1 MHGTKIKRKLVSKAE
16 KIRAYLRYLR
26 DKSYY
31 FCEFEYKMAK
41 KKANNKIINPIDK
54 DKITETPHSLPYA
67 HNIGSAVIRPVDK
80 KGVIGSSLAAVEEQ
94 AEMQLNEIREQLEL
108 LLKQAKN
115 IKERVA
121 FSQQVY
127 EADINF
133 VPVIG
138 EVYHMYEKTDGSYII
153 SLVAPWE
160 WRKIPFKSFTGSI
173 KLLADRTWYPVNN
186 SRK

>member
-1 MHGTKIKRKLVSKAE
+1 MS
-16 KIRAYLRYLR
+16 
-26 DKSYY
+26 
-31 FCEFEYKMAK
+31 K
-41 KKANNKIINPIDK
+41 KKPYQKNKNTIDK
-54 DKITETPHSLPYA
+54 DKVTESPHSLSYP
-67 HNIGSAVIRPVDK
+67 HTIGSAVITPIDK
-80 KGVIGSSLAAVEEQ
+80 MGVKGSSLETVEEQ

-138 EVYHMYEKTDGSYII
+138 EVYHMYEKQDGGYII
-153 SLVAPWE
+153 SMVAPWE
-160 WRKIPFKSFTGSI
+160 WKNIPYKSFTGTI

-186 SRK
+186 KTK

>member
-1 MHGTKIKRKLVSKAE
+1 MPRKK
-16 KIRAYLRYLR
+16 
-26 DKSYY
+26 
-31 FCEFEYKMAK
+31 
-41 KKANNKIINPIDK
+41 NTPNPIDK
-54 DKITETPHSLPYA
+54 DKVTETPHTLRYP
-67 HNIGSAVIRPVDK
+67 HTIGSAIITPVDK
-80 KGVIGSSLAAVEEQ
+80 KGVKGSSLATVEEQ

-115 IKERVA
+115 IKERVS

-138 EVYHMYEKTDGSYII
+138 EVYHMYEKQDGAYII

-160 WRKIPFKSFTGSI
+160 WRKIPYVRFVGSI
-173 KLLADRTWYPVNN
+173 KLLADRTWYPV
-186 SRK
+186 SKVKREPR

>member
-1 MHGTKIKRKLVSKAE
+1 VKRE
-16 KIRAYLRYLR
+16 NQ
-26 DKSYY
+26 
-31 FCEFEYKMAK
+31 KMAK
-41 KKANNKIINPIDK
+41 RKSDSKVINPIDK
-54 DKITETPHSLPYA
+54 DKVTDTPHTLPYA
-67 HNIGSAVIRPVDK
+67 HTIGSAVITPIDK
-80 KGVIGSSLAAVEEQ
+80 RGVKGSSLATVEEQ

-138 EVYHMYEKTDGSYII
+138 EVYHMYEKQDGFYII
-153 SLVAPWE
+153 SMVAPWE
-160 WRKIPFKSFTGSI
+160 WKNIPYKSFVGSI
-173 KLLADRTWYPVNN
+173 KLLADRTWYPV
-186 SRK
+186 SLKKK